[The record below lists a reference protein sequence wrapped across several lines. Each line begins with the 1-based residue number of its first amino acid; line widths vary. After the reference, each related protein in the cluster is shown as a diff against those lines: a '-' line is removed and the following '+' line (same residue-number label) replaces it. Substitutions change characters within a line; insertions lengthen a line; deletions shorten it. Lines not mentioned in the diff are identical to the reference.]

1 MACALF
7 YFIRGQLQINFLMGR
22 PEGWLW
28 FDPGLPSMV
37 IVYHPCND
45 FFYSGHV
52 GLSTLLMTELW
63 ICGDKTGFMWGFFIM
78 INEWLM
84 LTLVRTHYI
93 IDMSTGLICAIY
105 TLRLCEILA
114 YLWDVRGA
122 GIRNNKRQSFFF

>member
-1 MACALF
+1 
-7 YFIRGQLQINFLMGR
+7 MGR

-28 FDPGLPSMV
+28 FDPGLLSMV
-37 IVYHPCND
+37 IVYYSCNN
-45 FFYSGHV
+45 FFYSWHV

-63 ICGDKTGFMWGFFIM
+63 ICGDKTGFKWGLFIM